1 MGGYSQIDCEIRL
14 LEEAL
19 KNKEIEYFHLLTGQD
34 LPLVNIKEILDF
46 FKENKEK
53 NFIHFDRKVKSIE
66 RYERIKYYR
75 LFQELAGRNKNIYS
89 ILQNKLLLPLQKLL
103 KIDRSK
109 RYKGIEFKSGSA
121 YFSITREFAEYIM
134 SNEKNIKEW
143 FSFAICGDEMFIQ
156 TLAYNSKFKETL
168 YNTRFNDNC
177 LANQRYI
184 DWNSGSPYTWRI
196 SDFQD
201 LKESNCLFAR
211 KFDEEIDS
219 LIIEKVI
226 ESIQK

>member
-1 MGGYSQIDCEIRL
+1 MPFQ
-14 LEEAL
+14 
-19 KNKEIEYFHLLTGQD
+19 
-34 LPLVNIKEILDF
+34 
-46 FKENKEK
+46 
-53 NFIHFDRKVKSIE
+53 
-66 RYERIKYYR
+66 R
-75 LFQELAGRNKNIYS
+75 LF
-89 ILQNKLLLPLQKLL
+89 

-121 YFSITREFAEYIM
+121 YFSITCEFAKHII

-143 FSFAICGDEMFIQ
+143 FSFTTCGDEMFIQ

-177 LANQRYI
+177 SANQRYI
-184 DWNSGSPYTWRI
+184 DWNTGTPYTWRI

-219 LIIEKVI
+219 SIIEKII